1 MIFLD
6 NLNLAGFVI
15 MVYLVLHLPAIIMLI
30 LGLSWR
36 KKKPKTSKTLI
47 YVAIAYFI
55 VGAGV
60 CGSLV

>member
-30 LGLSWR
+30 IGLARR
-36 KKKPKTSKTLI
+36 KTKPKSSKTLI
-47 YVAIAYFI
+47 YIAIAYFI

-60 CGSLV
+60 CGSLM